1 MRKRL
6 VICFD
11 GTWNSP
17 ERGRS
22 HDPAR
27 AGATLYKPT
36 NVLKLYRALLP
47 RGDDG
52 VPQVALYL
60 EGVGAFVGER
70 TRVGRLQAAGDRM
83 LGGLFGGGFEG
94 RVKAACRVLV
104 GNHEPGDTI
113 HVVGF
118 SRGAAQAASLVRFL
132 AWSGGLLRKRDEY
145 FLPELFERFRV
156 SRARPGA
163 AAEALAAIRDRSG
176 DDSRVLDP
184 LPVEIAFL
192 GLFDPVL
199 AIGSRLRADR
209 LEGEVATVEKGLDF
223 HAGRELPANVRVAR
237 VALAV
242 DESRW
247 DFRPVV
253 WKPPA
258 ELPDRLE
265 LRWFPGVHSNVGGG
279 YAQDGL
285 ANFALYW
292 MASEARAAGL
302 DFDRDLLANFR
313 PNPKGD
319 RPEERRGWMKLS
331 EWLRGKAG
339 RGVRRLEAIGGE
351 IDDSVWRLLLEDESY
366 RPAHLLRAVRART
379 ELLAGLPDETRRR
392 LLELAAR

>member
-1 MRKRL
+1 MKRL

-22 HDPAR
+22 RDPAR

-60 EGVGAFVGER
+60 EGVGAFVGES
-70 TRVGRLQAAGDRM
+70 TRGGRLQAATDR
-83 LGGLFGGGFEG
+83 LFGGLFGGGFEG
-94 RVKAACRVLV
+94 RVKTACRFLV
-104 GNHEPGDTI
+104 GNYQPGDAI

-132 AWSGGLLRKRDEY
+132 AWAGGLLRKRDEY

-156 SRARPGA
+156 TRARSGA
-163 AAEALAAIRDRSG
+163 GAETLAAIRARSG
-176 DDSRVLDP
+176 DPESVLDP
-184 LPVEIAFL
+184 FPAEIAFL

-199 AIGSRLRADR
+199 ALGSRLRADR

-223 HAGRELPANVRVAR
+223 HAGRDLPDNVRVAR

-253 WKPPA
+253 WRAPA
-258 ELPDRLE
+258 ELPDRLG

-302 DFDRDLLANFR
+302 DFDRDYLANFR
-313 PNPKGD
+313 PHPKGD
-319 RPEERRGWMKLS
+319 RPDERRGWMRFT
-331 EWLRGKAG
+331 EWARDKSGH
-339 RGVRRLEAIGGE
+339 GVRRPETIGGE
-351 IDDSVWRLLLEDESY
+351 IDDSVWRLLLEDETY
-366 RPAHLLRAVRART
+366 RPANLLRWIRARPAA
-379 ELLAGLPDETRRR
+379 LAGLPDETRRR
-392 LLELAAR
+392 VLEIAST